1 MYVCLFAHMCVCVCV
16 HVCMCVH
23 AYMRVCLCV
32 CMCVC
37 VVLCMISSLYVEKEK
52 IGLSLFFTWIS
63 LKISCY
69 VLSK

>member
-1 MYVCLFAHMCVCVCV
+1 MYVCLFAHMCVCVCTCV
-16 HVCMCVH
+16 YVCTCIYESVYVCV
-23 AYMRVCLCV
+23 
-32 CMCVC
+32 CVC

-52 IGLSLFFTWIS
+52 IGLSLFFTCIS